1 MKSRQAITWLVL
13 ISVVAAGT
21 LLWLWTRHRNAE
33 GRVLARGIIAM
44 QQNDV
49 NQAVGLFQEARRR
62 YPQSYPAA
70 YWLAVAELRL
80 GQTDEARRTAQEAAQ
95 LAPQKP
101 EPWVVRAAAFRFDA
115 NRKHDALVR
124 VPSETEFLAA
134 EALCGEALAALER
147 AEQIAG
153 SRENADVLAERGLCR
168 RTMADLYRWR
178 EETSRREADRLA
190 GTDPARAAALRKEAE
205 AAGQKAREAA
215 EQGLASLLA
224 SLRSKPDNARAAEA
238 AQDLAMD
245 LGKHEVVVEAYEQLV
260 AAKAVSERAAVQAAQ
275 SLVARAA
282 APVMADDWKASQRAV
297 DILSTY
303 IESHPKSYCIDARVL
318 LARTLL
324 LRDERKAAAAAVDRV
339 LELEPNN
346 AWGRL
351 LRAQLLMAD
360 GKPEEAKQILQPL
373 GTVMRDFVPY
383 KLTMAVVQRQT
394 GYPQVERQLYRE
406 VLDLDPGN
414 ADAHLALIGA
424 LLAEGQTGPAE
435 TQLAAA
441 LNAAPTDERIVR
453 FAVEYW
459 LDRGRGNQA
468 LEVLDRIARSPNLS
482 IGARETVADLYVR
495 VGRPDEAEAI
505 LRQLGS
511 GEASGAGVRQK
522 AVLAKL
528 AIARGRISEG
538 RRTFEELVAAN
549 PKWAPGQLELARAL
563 VQENR
568 CEEATRAAREAVA
581 LDSRDIA
588 LQLGAAE
595 VLAGC
600 GILEEAQSLCEKVLL
615 QAPNNQTALR
625 LAARIDLMQQDYDS
639 AGKRFEALNAMTG
652 QKVQDWAIQAG
663 LAYREGRYARCVEI
677 CGERTEPE
685 AMWMTAAALSRM
697 GRNEEAARKLASLIE
712 LQPEFGQAYDRL
724 VQIWLAIDTPAG
736 AMERLHTLKNARPL
750 PLALSKGAILAAM
763 GKIDDSIAIYN
774 AILADGATAS
784 KPKAVVALRDALATC
799 YRAKKDPAN
808 ELKQFE
814 ALAAVP
820 ETRIEGEI
828 RMYRFYLRQR
838 RVEQAAEVLDRLSR
852 GAGDG
857 EAAIPLRLRLASAYV
872 EVGQGDKALAELNQV
887 IAVRSDLP
895 QLVERKVRV
904 CLAAGK
910 VDDALST
917 VTDALHRWP
926 DELNL
931 LRALVDVQAARRDY
945 PAALA
950 ALDRMALGGET
961 ARLES
966 RYARAG
972 LLVRM
977 GLYADA
983 IEILR
988 SLTQTASAGTD
999 RYALM
1004 IAQAL
1009 IGLGQHDEG
1018 RAELAKI
1025 PASSPYHRPALHLL
1039 ATDLRGA
1046 GKTDEAI
1053 KVLQALV
1060 ESRPD
1065 ETTVAYELADALTQA
1080 GRYDE
1085 AAQVVRDQIARF
1097 APRTSEA
1104 TNWKTL
1110 LATIA
1115 AKKRDWP
1122 GAIEAMQEV
1131 VNTFPQQR
1139 AFRWQLALYHLAAGH
1154 IEPAA
1159 ELLADEPA
1167 DSLLAAVVRSLVA
1180 GQAGSRPA
1188 AAAQPVAF
1196 EPIIADPRSS
1206 ETTRL
1211 TYLLTTLANRS
1222 DPQGFLK
1229 ALDGVNTALADLA
1242 RAYLAS
1248 PSAGNEKGRQACALL
1263 AQAMIARVYGLVPLA
1278 DYFCEEADK
1287 LDAGSPLIAP
1297 VWLPV
1302 LAQLGKREQAARVG
1316 AAGRAALGK
1325 TRWALEASVWEAM
1338 AANDNEAVIR
1348 RIQEAEKAG
1357 SVSPA
1362 MMTAAGAALTRQGRL
1377 AEALQ
1382 RFEGALAA
1390 DPDDAETNNNVAYL
1404 LAEVKADDSA
1414 ALDRAMALIEK
1425 SLSRKPDD
1433 PGILETRGWI
1443 RVKRGE
1449 AQAALSDFTRVIE
1462 LLRND
1467 PRVHYHLG
1475 VCYHKLG
1482 QNDMAR
1488 LHLANAVR
1496 SGGADLP
1503 EARLASELLKTL
1515 PATTRPAASAPVAPA
1530 K

>member
-1 MKSRQAITWLVL
+1 MKRRQAITWLIL
-13 ISVVAAGT
+13 IGVVAAGA
-21 LLWLWTRHRNAE
+21 LLWLWARHRNAE

-49 NQAVGLFQEARRR
+49 NQAAGLFREARRR
-62 YPQSYPAA
+62 YPRSYPAA

-80 GQTDEARRTAQEAAQ
+80 GQTDEARRTAQEASQ

-115 NRKHDALVR
+115 NRKLDALAR

-134 EALCGEALAALER
+134 EALCGEALAALEQ

-153 SRENADVLAERGLCR
+153 SKENADVLAERGLCR

-178 EETSRREADRLA
+178 EKTAQAEADRLA
-190 GTDPARAAALRKEAE
+190 GTDATRAAALRKESE
-205 AAGQKAREAA
+205 AAGQKRREAA
-215 EQGLASLLA
+215 EQGLASLVA
-224 SLRSKPDNARAAEA
+224 SLRSRPDNARAAEA

-245 LGKHEVVVEAYEQLV
+245 LGKYEVVLEAYEQLA
-260 AAKAVSERAAVQAAQ
+260 AAKAVSERAAIQAAQ
-275 SLVARAA
+275 SLISRAA

-297 DILSTY
+297 EILNAY
-303 IESHPKSYCIDARVL
+303 IEGHPKSRCIDARVL
-318 LARTLL
+318 LARALL
-324 LRDERKAAAAAVDRV
+324 MRGERQAAAAVVDRV

-351 LRAQLLMAD
+351 VRAQLLLAD

-373 GTVMRDFVPY
+373 GTVMRDYVPY
-383 KLTMAVVQRQT
+383 KLTMAAVQRQT

-406 VLDLDPGN
+406 VLDLEPGN

-424 LLAEGQTGPAE
+424 MLAEGQTGPAE

-441 LNAAPTDERIVR
+441 LNAAPTNERIVR

-459 LDRGRGNQA
+459 LDRGRGKQA
-468 LEVLDRIARSPNLS
+468 LEVLDRVARSPNPP
-482 IGARETVADLYVR
+482 IGLRETVADLYVR
-495 VGRPDEAEAI
+495 VGRPDEAERI
-505 LRQLGS
+505 LRQLGP

-538 RRTFEELVAAN
+538 RRAFEELVAAN
-549 PKWAPGQLELARAL
+549 PKWAPGRIELAGAL
-563 VQENR
+563 VRENR
-568 CEEATRAAREAVA
+568 CEEAVRAAREALA

-588 LQLGAAE
+588 IQLAAAE

-600 GILEEAQSLCEKVLL
+600 GLLEDAQSLCEKVLL
-615 QAPNNQTALR
+615 QAPNNQAALA
-625 LAARIDLMQQDYDS
+625 LAARIDLLRQDYDS
-639 AGKRFEALNAMTG
+639 AGKRYEALNAMTG
-652 QKVQDWAIQAG
+652 QKVQDWNIQAQ
-663 LAYREGRYARCVEI
+663 LALREGRYDKCIEI
-677 CGERTEPE
+677 CGDKNDSV
-685 AMWMTAAALSRM
+685 AMWMTAEALSRL
-697 GRNEEAARKLASLIE
+697 GRHEDAARKLASLIE
-712 LQPEFGQAYDRL
+712 TYPDFGQAYDRL

-736 AMERLHTLKNARPL
+736 ALERLQTLKNARPL

-774 AILADGATAS
+774 AILADEAIAS
-784 KPKAVVALRDALATC
+784 KPGAVVALRDALATC
-799 YRAKKDPAN
+799 YRAKKDPVN

-814 ALAAVP
+814 ALAAAK
-820 ETRIEGEI
+820 ETRLDGET
-828 RMYRFYLRQR
+828 RMYRFYLRQNR
-838 RVEQAAEVLDRLSR
+838 LDQAAEVLDRVSR
-852 GAGDG
+852 GAGDEEG
-857 EAAIPLRLRLASAYV
+857 AIPLRLRLASAYLAI
-872 EVGQGDKALAELNQV
+872 GQADKAIGELNRA
-887 IAVRSDLP
+887 IGARPDLP
-895 QLVERKVRV
+895 QLVERKVRAY
-904 CLAAGK
+904 LAASK
-910 VDDALST
+910 ADDALST
-917 VTDALHRWP
+917 VTDALKRWP
-926 DELNL
+926 DEISL

-945 PAALA
+945 PGALS

-966 RYARAG
+966 RYARAA
-972 LLVRM
+972 LFVRM

-983 IEILR
+983 IEVLR
-988 SLTQTASAGTD
+988 SLTQTESAGTD
-999 RYALM
+999 RYALT

-1025 PASSPYHRPALHLL
+1025 PASSPYHRSAQHLL

-1046 GKTDEAI
+1046 GKRDEAI

-1060 ESRPD
+1060 ESGPD
-1065 ETTVAYELADALTQA
+1065 EGGVAYELADALTQA

-1085 AAQVVRDQIARF
+1085 AAKVARSQIARF
-1097 APRTSEA
+1097 APRTSQA
-1104 TNWKTL
+1104 TNWKTA
-1110 LATIA
+1110 LATIS

-1139 AFRWQLALYHLAAGH
+1139 AFRWQLALYQLAAGQ

-1159 ELLADEPA
+1159 EVLADEPA
-1167 DSLLAAVVRSLVA
+1167 DSLLATVVRSLVA

-1188 AAAQPVAF
+1188 AAAQPGAL
-1196 EPIIADPRSS
+1196 EQTIADPRSS
-1206 ETTRL
+1206 ENTRL
-1211 TYLLTTLANRS
+1211 TYLLTTLAGRS
-1222 DPQGFLK
+1222 DPQGVLK
-1229 ALDGVNTALADLA
+1229 ALDGVNTPLADLA

-1248 PSAGNEKGRQACALL
+1248 PSAGNEKARQACALL
-1263 AQAMIARVYGLVPLA
+1263 AQAMIARVYGMVPLA
-1278 DYFCEEADK
+1278 DYFCEQADK

-1302 LAQLGKREQAARVG
+1302 LAQLNKREQAAKVS

-1325 TRWALEASVWEAM
+1325 TRWALEVSVWEAM
-1338 AANDNEAVIR
+1338 AANDNDAVIR
-1348 RIQEAEKAG
+1348 KIQEAEKAG
-1357 SVSPA
+1357 PVSTA
-1362 MMTAAGAALTRQGRL
+1362 MLTAAGAGLMKQGRL
-1377 AEALQ
+1377 TEALQ
-1382 RFEGALAA
+1382 RFEQALAA
-1390 DPDDAETNNNVAYL
+1390 EPDDADTNNNVAYL
-1404 LAEVKADDSA
+1404 LAEVKADDPA
-1414 ALDRAMALIEK
+1414 ALDRAMTLIEK

-1443 RVKRGE
+1443 RVRRGE
-1449 AQAALSDFTRVIE
+1449 AQAALADFTRVIE
-1462 LLRND
+1462 ALRND

-1475 VCYHKLG
+1475 VCYQKLG
-1482 QNDMAR
+1482 QNEMAR
-1488 LHLANAVR
+1488 LHLANVAR
-1496 SGGADLP
+1496 LGGADLP
-1503 EARLASELLKTL
+1503 EAKLANELLKTL
-1515 PATTRPAASAPVAPA
+1515 PATTRPATSAPVAA
-1530 K
+1530 AR